1 MSITNTPFPV
11 LIFVRG
17 LPGSG
22 KSYVT
27 NRLQK
32 ELGEGVVVLDPD
44 ATDYESN
51 EYHEHTKVLTE
62 QGVNPA
68 LFAYRFLREKAYKA
82 IKENKVVIWNQ
93 PFTNLE
99 IFNKMIANLRIKADE
114 HQVALP
120 ILVVE
125 VEIDS
130 AVAKKRVAERKQTG
144 GHGPSDTTFSRFVND
159 YKSFKNE
166 GFETVTV
173 QGDDDIDDI
182 VKHVIG
188 ALNDLLKNLS

>member
-44 ATDYESN
+44 ATDYDSK

-62 QGVNPA
+62 QDVNPA

-82 IKENKVVIWNQ
+82 IEENKVVIWNQ

-114 HQVALP
+114 HQVGQHDAHQRQQMRGARSQVGAGRFQAP
-120 ILVVE
+120 Q
-125 VEIDS
+125 
-130 AVAKKRVAERKQTG
+130 AEDEQGHQPDQEHRHR
-144 GHGPSDTTFSRFVND
+144 GHGLARDHPGRGLALLLAGGQEHRHKGAQSGSVGDT
-159 YKSFKNE
+159 
-166 GFETVTV
+166 
-173 QGDDDIDDI
+173 
-182 VKHVIG
+182 
-188 ALNDLLKNLS
+188 